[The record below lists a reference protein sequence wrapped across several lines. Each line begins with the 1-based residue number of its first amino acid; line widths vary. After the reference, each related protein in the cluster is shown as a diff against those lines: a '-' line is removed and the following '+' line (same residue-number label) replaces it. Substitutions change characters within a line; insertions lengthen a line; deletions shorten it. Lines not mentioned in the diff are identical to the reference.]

1 MNNSKYPLI
10 IAIIAL
16 LIASVGAYRAF
27 KVDPVRIGAKQ
38 ICDAYVQGSQYG
50 AQAQGELINQE
61 LKKQID
67 SGEIILKEDQ
77 AKKAESKE

>member
-1 MNNSKYPLI
+1 
-10 IAIIAL
+10 
-16 LIASVGAYRAF
+16 
-27 KVDPVRIGAKQ
+27 
-38 ICDAYVQGSQYG
+38 VQGSQYG